1 MAKLTPMMT
10 QYLEMKEQYSDCLL
24 FFRLG
29 DFYEM
34 FFDDAILASKELEIA
49 LTGRDCGMEKRA
61 PMCGV
66 PHHSANIYINKLIH
80 KGYKVAICE
89 QVEDPS
95 EAVGLVR
102 RDVVR
107 VITPGTVTDD
117 NILSEGQNNFIA
129 CAFLQGKEVAISYC
143 DVSTGQFYV
152 VCVEAGREYLGFL
165 RELIR
170 ISPKQL
176 LLCSQLMEL
185 KYKIENTF
193 KEYAILIE
201 PLEDYRF
208 DENHSQDL
216 LKAHF
221 KVENLNGLG
230 IGHSKSMI
238 GACGALLDYL
248 LQTQKNDLAHITQ
261 IVIIT
266 DRSFMTLDSTTKRNL
281 ELTQTIREGSKRGSL
296 LWLLDKTKTS
306 MGARQIRSYIEQPLL
321 SKQKIVNRQGAVC
334 EIFDDMILREEI
346 REALE
351 GIYDLERLTSKI
363 SYSTLDAKNCISLKN
378 SFERLPVL
386 KNALSGCKSPLLS
399 QLYKRLDDM
408 SDIKDLLGRAIADE
422 PAQGI
427 KDGGIIKKGFHSEID
442 ALRDI
447 AENGEKYILELEQK
461 ERQSTGIKNLKIG
474 FNKVFGYFI
483 EVTKSYLDL
492 VPYGYIRKQTLAG
505 CERFI
510 TQELKDME
518 EKILTAK
525 EKCVK
530 LEYAVF
536 IEVRKKMAE
545 NIKRLLQTAQIIAQ
559 IDALQSL
566 AQAAF
571 EYDFVCPVVIDEP
584 AIRIIEGRHPV
595 VQRASKEEFV
605 PNDAVLDNE
614 NNNLI
619 VITGPNMGG
628 KSTYMR
634 QIALIVLM
642 AHIGS
647 FVPAAKAEICLI
659 DRIFTRV
666 GASDDLSSGQSTFMV
681 EMNELANILHN
692 ATDKSLIILDE
703 IGRGTSTIDG
713 LSIAVATAK
722 YIAGKIKAKTLFAT
736 HYHELTALEKT
747 VPGISNYYVA
757 VKELSGNVL
766 FLHKILKGSTNKSF
780 GIEVAK
786 LAGLPEE
793 LVEDSKEV
801 LHTLESS
808 EESAPIG
815 GFEKALSPTQTE
827 GKRQPAATSERAQ
840 LPENEKKA
848 LEVIKKADINT
859 LAPIEALNLLNQCK
873 QLLTD

>member
-10 QYLEMKEQYSDCLL
+10 QYLKMKEQYSDCLL

-49 LTGRDCGMEKRA
+49 LTGRDCGLEKRA

-102 RDVVR
+102 REVVR

-129 CAFLQGKEVAISYC
+129 CAYLLGKEVSISYC

-152 VCVEAGREYLGFL
+152 VCVAAGKECLGLL

-176 LLCSQLMEL
+176 LLCNALMEFQ
-185 KYKIENTF
+185 YKIESTF

-201 PLEDYRF
+201 PLEDFHF
-208 DENHSQDL
+208 DVNHAQDV
-216 LKAHF
+216 LKTHF
-221 KVENLNGLG
+221 QVENLNALG
-230 IGHSKSMI
+230 IGHSKSMV

-248 LQTQKNDLAHITQ
+248 LQTQKNDLNHITQ
-261 IVIIT
+261 IQLIT

-281 ELTQTIREGSKRGSL
+281 ELTQTIREGSKHGSL

-306 MGARQIRSYIEQPLL
+306 MGARQIRNFIEQPLL
-321 SKQKIVNRQGAVC
+321 SKQKIIERQGAVC
-334 EIFDDMILREEI
+334 EIFDNMILREEL

-378 SFERLPVL
+378 SFEKLPRLKETL
-386 KNALSGCKSPLLS
+386 KDCKSPLLA
-399 QLYKRLDDM
+399 QLYGQLDDM
-408 SDIKDLLGRAIADE
+408 ADVKKLLEQAIDNE

-427 KDGGIIKKGFHSEID
+427 KDGDIIKKGFHPEID
-442 ALRDI
+442 QLRDI
-447 AENGEKYILELEQK
+447 AQNGEKYIKELEQK

-525 EKCVK
+525 EKCIK

-536 IEVRKKMAE
+536 LEVRKKLAE
-545 NIKRLLQTAQIIAQ
+545 NIKRLLSTAQTVAQ

-571 EYDFVCPVVIDEP
+571 EYDYVCPTIIDDS

-605 PNDAVLDNE
+605 PNDAVLDGDK
-614 NNNLI
+614 NNLV

-647 FVPAAKAEICLI
+647 FVPAAKADICLI

-757 VKELSGNVL
+757 VKELGGSVL

-780 GIEVAK
+780 GIEVAR

-793 LVEDSKEV
+793 LVENSREI
-801 LHTLESS
+801 LQALESS
-808 EESAPIG
+808 EETKPIG
-815 GFEKALSPTQTE
+815 EFEKALLQTGE
-827 GKRQPAATSERAQ
+827 KQRQESSV
-840 LPENEKKA
+840 PEKTALLEKEQKA
-848 LEVIKKADINT
+848 LEVIKQTDINT

-873 QLLTD
+873 QLLTDQ